1 MRTLLLKSSL
11 ATCFSLLALQA
22 ALAAPVLKPQVDI
35 ATEVVTVGDMFTDAG
50 TLAEQ
55 SLFLAPAPG
64 TSGLVSIADVRVAA
78 AKAGITDFDDQ
89 GATAVRVSRLA
100 TVVDDKLLTKLIS
113 DDLTA
118 RGILTEGMTANALFD
133 TALDG
138 LSAAAIAQPVQLVNL
153 RYTPESSTFTARFIL
168 AGRQAPLDVAGR
180 LDLMIEAPQLVA
192 TLGAGTILTPDDLQ
206 LRPIPLK
213 FAENSSIATMGQ
225 LVGKQLQRQSRAGMV
240 LRVADVADPQLVA
253 RNDIVTVY
261 LHSGPLTLTIK
272 GTALNAASLGQP
284 VAVMNSASK
293 RIVHGVA
300 RADGAVEITTAPLSV
315 AGL

>member
-1 MRTLLLKSSL
+1 MHKFLFKSSL
-11 ATCFSLLALQA
+11 IACFSLLALQT

-35 ATEVVTVGDMFTDAG
+35 AAAVVTVGDMFTDAG

-64 TSGLVSIADVRVAA
+64 TTGLVSIADVRLAA
-78 AKAGITDFDDQ
+78 AKAGIVDFDDQ

-100 TVVDDKLLTKLIS
+100 TIVDDKLLTKLIS
-113 DDLTA
+113 DDLAA

-133 TALDG
+133 TSLDG
-138 LSAAAIAQPVQLVNL
+138 LSAAAIADPVQLANL
-153 RYTPESSTFTARFIL
+153 RYTPESGTFTARFIL
-168 AGRQAPLDVAGR
+168 AGQDLPLDVTGR

-192 TLGAGTILTPDDLQ
+192 TLGAGTILTPNDLEM
-206 LRPIPLK
+206 RPIPLK
-213 FAENSSIATMGQ
+213 FAENSSIATLDQ

-240 LRVADVADPQLVA
+240 LRVADVADPQLIS
-253 RNDIVTVY
+253 RNDQVTVY

-272 GTALNAASLGQP
+272 GSALNSASLGQP